1 MTPRQRKLVNALLA
15 LPIPFFGL
23 GQLAED
29 APPEALWEREALL
42 DWCEEDGIPALLDSL
57 KMCGCHAF
65 LILVTDTEH
74 IGGLSR

>member
-1 MTPRQRKLVNALLA
+1 MTPRQRKLANALLA
-15 LPIPFFGL
+15 LPISFFGL

-42 DWCEEDGIPALLDSL
+42 DWREDDGLAELLGTL

-65 LILVTDTEH
+65 LILVTDTAH
-74 IGGLSR
+74 IGG